1 MIKEEFGGRKRA
13 GCERGVAAA
22 KERNAIK
29 ASALVAALL
38 FSFPV
43 SGSGQSREEGRDEL
57 GVCTQ
62 RKTKNTK
69 GAPIEKRSHPRLCY

>member
-29 ASALVAALL
+29 AHSSRLCFFFFSSAAPGKV
-38 FSFPV
+38 
-43 SGSGQSREEGRDEL
+43 EGKAEMNV

-62 RKTKNTK
+62 RKTKKHK
-69 GAPIEKRSHPRLCY
+69 GAL